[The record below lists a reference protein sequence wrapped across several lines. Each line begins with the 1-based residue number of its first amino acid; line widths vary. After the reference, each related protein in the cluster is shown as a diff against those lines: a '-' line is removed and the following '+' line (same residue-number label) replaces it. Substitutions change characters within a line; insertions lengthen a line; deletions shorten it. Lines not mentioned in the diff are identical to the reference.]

1 MQKIIPYSIE
11 KEFVEFEKQYVS
23 IFQNKHR
30 SVDEILH
37 HLITTHGK
45 CLRPMLVLLSAG
57 MSGKINRDT
66 YLIATIIEL
75 LHISSLVHDDVIDNA
90 SYRRNQPTL
99 NALWNNKISV
109 LTGDYLISKCLQV
122 LCEINDPLLFNYIGD
137 LVNRMSEGELIQLSK
152 INDYSLTEEE
162 YYLIIQAK
170 TADLFG
176 ACLYLGAYSSG
187 ASQEDLA
194 SMECIGKEVGTA
206 FQIQDDLKDYNIN
219 LKDKD
224 FAKDIKER
232 IVTLPL
238 IHAMQKMDEAQK
250 QVLMQLYGKEDKSDD
265 IICQIINTVKQQD
278 GLLYAHEIIRQKVKH
293 ALLLLEKCKDS
304 IYKESLREII
314 QQLSPEEHL

>member
-1 MQKIIPYSIE
+1 MQKTIPYSIE
-11 KEFVEFEKQYVS
+11 KEFVEFEKQYIS
-23 IFQNKHR
+23 IFQNNHQ

-37 HLITTHGK
+37 HLITAHGK
-45 CLRPMLVLLSAG
+45 CLRPMLALLSAG
-57 MSGKINRDT
+57 MFGKINRNT

-99 NALWNNKISV
+99 NVLWNNKISV

-122 LCEINDPLLFNYIGD
+122 LCEINDPFLFNYVSH
-137 LVNRMSEGELIQLSK
+137 LVNHMSEGELIQLSK
-152 INDYSLTEEE
+152 INDYSLTEDE

-187 ASQEDLA
+187 ASKEDVKNL
-194 SMECIGKEVGTA
+194 ECIGKEIGIA
-206 FQIQDDLKDYNIN
+206 FQINDDLKDYNIN

-238 IHAMQKMDEAQK
+238 IHAMQKMEESRK
-250 QVLMQLYGKEDKSDD
+250 QAFVQLYGKEDKSDEL
-265 IICQIINTVKQQD
+265 ICQIINTVKQHD
-278 GLLYAHEIIRQKVKH
+278 GLRYAHEIVSEKVKH

-304 IYKESLREII
+304 IYKDSLLEII
-314 QQLSPEEHL
+314 QQLSPQEDI